1 MNTKTAIFPT
11 IFAIIMA
18 IAGLGVP
25 IPGGIGGTPWLT
37 AVHQQTMP
45 DGQIVNVDN
54 IAFFLWGHQYTV
66 VGKIVQSSFTT
77 YDQRDFPFYSMLM
90 IILAIV
96 LGILSIAANA
106 DINTVIR
113 GKDIRIKFPKEVKMK
128 LFNRNIKIGSPLL
141 LLIVATIFMA
151 IGTVYLDYSARVT
164 IIPLLQGNRYIIGTG
179 FGFQF
184 MEIGVIGFLAAMGM
198 TFINARRKES
208 GEEEEDISDDYVGSD
223 IKTDNMEDIGNLAEP

>member
-1 MNTKTAIFPT
+1 MNTKTAVFPT

-25 IPGGIGGTPWLT
+25 IPGGTGGTPWLT

-66 VGKIVQSSFTT
+66 IGKIVQSSFTT
-77 YDQRDFPFYSMLM
+77 YDQRDFPFYSMIF
-90 IILAIV
+90 IILAILMGV
-96 LGILSIAANA
+96 LSIMANM
-106 DINTVIR
+106 DINTIVR
-113 GKDIRIKFPKEVKMK
+113 GKEVKIKFPKEVKTK
-128 LFNRNIKIGSPLL
+128 LFDRNIKIGTPVL
-141 LLIVATIFMA
+141 LLIVATILMA

-164 IIPLLQGNRYIIGTG
+164 IIPLLQGNHYITETG

-184 MEIGVIGFLAAMGM
+184 MEIGVIGFVAAMIM
-198 TFINARRKES
+198 TGINARRKES
-208 GEEEEDISDDYVGSD
+208 GEEDIGDDYVGTDEVKSD
-223 IKTDNMEDIGNLAEP
+223 NIEDIGNLA

>member
-1 MNTKTAIFPT
+1 MNTKTALFPT

-25 IPGGIGGTPWLT
+25 IPGGTGGTPWLT
-37 AVHQQTMP
+37 AIHQQTMP

-77 YDQRDFPFYSMLM
+77 YDQRDFPFYSMIL
-90 IILAIV
+90 IILAIIT
-96 LGILSIAANA
+96 GILSIVANI

-113 GKDIRIKFPKEVKMK
+113 GKDIKVKFPKEFRTKI
-128 LFNRNIKIGSPLL
+128 FNRDIKIGMPMIF
-141 LLIVATIFMA
+141 LIAATILMT

-164 IIPLLQGNRYIIGTG
+164 IIPLLQGNRYIVETG

-184 MEIGVIGFLAAMGM
+184 MEIGVIGFMAAIIM
-198 TFINARRKES
+198 TGINARQKES
-208 GEEEEDISDDYVGSD
+208 GEEEDIDDSYADKSGEV
-223 IKTDNMEDIGNLAEP
+223 KTENLSA